1 MRNRELTEDGLACVV
16 CGLDDTSVEALDVR
30 QVPVGRDAETGA
42 QVFACATCCGEA
54 DSVEDE
60 RL

>member
-1 MRNRELTEDGLACVV
+1 MKLNQLTDDGLACVV
-16 CGLDDTSVEALDVR
+16 CGLDDTSAEALDVR
-30 QVPVGRDAETGA
+30 QVPVGCDAETGA

>member
-16 CGLDDTSVEALDVR
+16 CGLDCSSAEALDVR
-30 QVPVGRDAETGA
+30 QVPVGCDAETGA
-42 QVFACATCCGEA
+42 QVFVCATCCGEA
-54 DSVEDE
+54 DSAQDD